1 MANITS
7 VTDTEEIEFVKNLVF
22 RHAENTGSQ
31 RATDVL
37 VSWDEWLPR
46 FVRVIPH
53 DYGRVLEAQK
63 QMLEKGMPQEVAEMA
78 AFELNS
84 HSLARAAGK

>member
-1 MANITS
+1 MSGAATGTI
-7 VTDTEEIEFVKNLVF
+7 VF
-22 RHAENTGSQ
+22 RHAENTGSS
-31 RATDVL
+31 RATEVVL
-37 VSWDEWLPR
+37 SWDEWLPK

-63 QMLEKGMPQEVAEMA
+63 HMREKGMPPEVAEMA